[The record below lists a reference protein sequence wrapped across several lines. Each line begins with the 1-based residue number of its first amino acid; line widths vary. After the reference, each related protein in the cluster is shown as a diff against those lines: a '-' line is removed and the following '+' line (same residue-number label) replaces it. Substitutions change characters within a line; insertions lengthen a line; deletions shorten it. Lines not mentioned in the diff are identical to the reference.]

1 MSIISKIKNIFTILA
16 RATNKGGKRALSSI
30 KYIVLHYTAN
40 DGDHDTNNGNYF
52 KNNTVYASAHDFI
65 DSDSVTH
72 SVPYDEVAYSVGKK
86 FGNAPLWGKCT
97 NNNSISIELC
107 DDNKNGKVYPT
118 QATIDNAIVHTVDLC
133 IKFKVNP
140 RTNVVRHWDVCRKRC
155 PEYWVND
162 SKWKKEFLNK
172 VIALYD
178 EKTKKK
184 TTATTVIKEVKQT
197 NTKKTTTTTKK
208 TATNKFKPYTVIVK
222 SSDGYLNIREKADA
236 KSKKVGMLKNG
247 NTRYTIVEE
256 KNGFGRLKSGKGW
269 ISLKFTR
276 KA

>member
-1 MSIISKIKNIFTILA
+1 MSIVSKIKNIFTILA
-16 RATNKGGKRALSSI
+16 RATNKGGKRFLSSI
-30 KYIVLHYTAN
+30 KYIVIHYTAN

-52 KNNTVYASAHDFI
+52 KNNTVYASAHDFV

-72 SVPYDEVAYSVGKK
+72 SVPYSEVAYSVGKK

-97 NNNSISIELC
+97 NSNSVSIELC
-107 DDNKNGKVYPT
+107 DDNKNGKVYPS
-118 QATIDNAIVHTVDLC
+118 QATIDNAIIHTVDLC
-133 IKFKVNP
+133 IKFKINP

-184 TTATTVIKEVKQT
+184 TTTKTATTVIKEVK
-197 NTKKTTTTTKK
+197 
-208 TATNKFKPYTVIVK
+208 TATAKKKEYQVTINSP
-222 SSDGYLNIREKADA
+222 DGILNIRQKADA
-236 KSKKVGMLKNG
+236 KSKKIGVLKNSKVK
-247 NTRYTIVEE
+247 YTIVDE
-256 KNGFGRLKSGKGW
+256 KNGFGLLKSGVGW
-269 ISLKFTR
+269 ISLKYIK